1 MSNLY
6 DEITQIDLNTL
17 IYRMMDFI
25 YFEVPLNLLNNLE
38 NKYCKI
44 KFDLDE
50 PALTSKYNNIVSGN
64 EIIIENSCNINLSE
78 LTFSSF
84 KYYVQ
89 FDYYKLD
96 ADIDNSNE
104 NIILHKEFKLT
115 AGNNIIAF
123 DDAPIYLL
131 TDFKLV
137 IRK

>member
-44 KFDLDE
+44 KFDLDD

-104 NIILHKEFKLT
+104 NIILHKEFQLT

-137 IRK
+137 IRE